1 MRHRLAEQL
10 AGKQSP
16 AQLGRALNE
25 LGIEQIPANSS
36 QAKGHI
42 ERIWRTCQDRL
53 VSEFASSTPPP
64 WRKPTPYW
72 PSSASTTTRV
82 SPAPPPMPFA
92 TSAPCCAA
100 SIGLAASA
108 CATCAS
114 SPPTTPLP
122 WPHSPLRCRPCP
134 ASAATLAKPSNSL
147 INSMAACASF
157 AATNFSARCLCPS
170 KNTPNAALLPSPRRR
185 NEKPRCPH
193 LQPRRPTCSSRRYL
207 IDTGWQSLVAVNTTF
222 SRCNYKARHPKSNR
236 Q

>member
-72 PSSASTTTRV
+72 PSSAATTTRV
-82 SPAPPPMPFA
+82 DRKSTRLNSNHLVISYAVFCLQKKQGTKNPGKSLRHDTRYTPHFS
-92 TSAPCCAA
+92 TVH
-100 SIGLAASA
+100 IG
-108 CATCAS
+108 
-114 SPPTTPLP
+114 
-122 WPHSPLRCRPCP
+122 
-134 ASAATLAKPSNSL
+134 
-147 INSMAACASF
+147 
-157 AATNFSARCLCPS
+157 
-170 KNTPNAALLPSPRRR
+170 
-185 NEKPRCPH
+185 
-193 LQPRRPTCSSRRYL
+193 
-207 IDTGWQSLVAVNTTF
+207 
-222 SRCNYKARHPKSNR
+222 
-236 Q
+236 